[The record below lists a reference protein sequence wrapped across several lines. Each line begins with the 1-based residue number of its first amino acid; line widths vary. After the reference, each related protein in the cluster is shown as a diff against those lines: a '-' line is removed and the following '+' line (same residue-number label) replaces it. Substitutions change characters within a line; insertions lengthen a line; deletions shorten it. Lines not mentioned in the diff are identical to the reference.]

1 MTVEEIIVLVVMLF
15 VFWLGCFLGAV
26 AGAMI

>member
-1 MTVEEIIVLVVMLF
+1 MTVGEIIVLVFMLF
-15 VFWLGCFLGAV
+15 VFWLGALCGAL